1 MVRVPWNETGSL
13 HALNDLWRQS
23 ALWKHDWA
31 LVQYTALMWSR
42 RGFPVLFLAVLCVL
56 RVRGVRTAVVFHDP
70 QAFGGSRFVDRV
82 RRACQRAVM
91 HWTYRLSHASIVTI
105 PLEQI
110 TWLPSRRPKAAFIHI
125 CATLPSCARSAR
137 SEPNSKTITVLAVTD
152 SGDNSKEVADI
163 ALAAKRAAESW
174 PGVRLVIVGRGSAES
189 ESRFR
194 EALKGSSVEFSALGI
209 LPADEVSQVI
219 ADSDVS
225 LFVRGPVTTQRSS
238 AIASITNSIP
248 LVSYAPSILPGPLA
262 EAGVVGVPFLD
273 GDKLA
278 EATVRVLGDPQLW
291 RELSERSRLAYLKYF
306 SCQAVANR
314 FLDVLHLA

>member
-137 SEPNSKTITVLAVTD
+137 SEPGTPKPLPYLQLQIRGTTARKSQTLP
-152 SGDNSKEVADI
+152 
-163 ALAAKRAAESW
+163 W
-174 PGVRLVIVGRGSAES
+174 PPNGPQKVGR
-189 ESRFR
+189 
-194 EALKGSSVEFSALGI
+194 EFG
-209 LPADEVSQVI
+209 
-219 ADSDVS
+219 
-225 LFVRGPVTTQRSS
+225 
-238 AIASITNSIP
+238 
-248 LVSYAPSILPGPLA
+248 
-262 EAGVVGVPFLD
+262 
-273 GDKLA
+273 
-278 EATVRVLGDPQLW
+278 W
-291 RELSERSRLAYLKYF
+291 
-306 SCQAVANR
+306 
-314 FLDVLHLA
+314 